1 MLLHK
6 SVTLV
11 SAPEIQAG
19 FGIFAIHDNL
29 SNDLITAALLGDA
42 NTFVTFEGFSLKFS
56 KLRMKNLS

>member
-29 SNDLITAALLGDA
+29 SNNLITAALLSDA
-42 NTFVTFEGFSLKFS
+42 NTFVTLEGFSS
-56 KLRMKNLS
+56 SVN